1 MKEKYDTSP
10 VAAGLASAPGISPTG
25 IAPRILMMT
34 RRFPLHV
41 IASRPAPGACV
52 SGRRRNLNPLP
63 CSPLSLLPPTP
74 LIVRGRFLI
83 CPSATKCHPL
93 PLTPPFSLL
102 SFLPLCHSI
111 FPSCHSR
118 PLIVIPPFLLFH
130 FLFCHSRPPF
140 IVIPFSFL
148 SFPRTRESTRN
159 SKPIRFRKSPLLTTE
174 GGRGEVSSSRNSP

>member
-83 CPSATKCHPL
+83 CPSATKRRHP
-93 PLTPPFSLL
+93 PLTPPFS
-102 SFLPLCHSI
+102 PL
-111 FPSCHSR
+111 
-118 PLIVIPPFLLFH
+118 VIPPFMSFH
-130 FLFCHSRPPF
+130 FPFLSFPPPYCHSSLF
-140 IVIPFSFL
+140 VIPFSYL

-159 SKPIRFRKSPLLTTE
+159 SKPIRFRKSPLLTKE
-174 GGRGEVSSSRNSP
+174 GGRGEVSSSRISP